1 MKIRFPYDLIS
12 VYTEE
17 SHSLFKQL
25 KNRVEYKNNKQ
36 PCVRLVKMQE
46 VEDNTWKMYYS
57 EPTIQR
63 SHYTHPSKKSFNILN
78 SSYTE
83 FIESVIDSK
92 ALETSSMYD
101 HSNGR
106 CATDTDIELSYF
118 WYLSELI
125 NGHLSGSFSEFRV
138 ESLPDGYLLD
148 PTIFILNGTY
158 SYIVILPMEKS

>member
-1 MKIRFPYDLIS
+1 MKISLPYDLIS
-12 VYTEE
+12 VYTKE
-17 SHSLFKQL
+17 SHNLFKQL
-25 KNRVEYKNNKQ
+25 KTRVAYINKQ

-46 VEDNTWKMYYS
+46 VEDNIWKMYWS

-78 SSYTE
+78 SSHEE
-83 FIESVIDSK
+83 FIESVMDSK
-92 ALETSSMYD
+92 VLAANSTYD
-101 HSNGR
+101 HSTGR
-106 CATDTDIELSYF
+106 YTTDIEIELSRL

-125 NGHLSGSFSEFRV
+125 NGHLNGLYTEFRV
-138 ESLPDGYLLD
+138 ESLPDSYLLE